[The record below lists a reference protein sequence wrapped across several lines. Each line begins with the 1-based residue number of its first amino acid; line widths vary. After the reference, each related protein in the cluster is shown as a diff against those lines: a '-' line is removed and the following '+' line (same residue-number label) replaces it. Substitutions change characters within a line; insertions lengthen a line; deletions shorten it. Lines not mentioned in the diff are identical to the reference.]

1 MEKIVTTNDLRQAYP
16 ELVSKLE
23 DEILIK
29 LGIIDSD
36 SNTKEVMSL
45 TEDEKKIIRQK
56 AKHLAGL

>member
-1 MEKIVTTNDLRQAYP
+1 MEEIKTLDDLREAYP

-29 LGIIDSD
+29 LGIVDSD
-36 SNTKEVMSL
+36 AEEVMSL
-45 TEDEKKIIRQK
+45 SEDEKKAIRRK